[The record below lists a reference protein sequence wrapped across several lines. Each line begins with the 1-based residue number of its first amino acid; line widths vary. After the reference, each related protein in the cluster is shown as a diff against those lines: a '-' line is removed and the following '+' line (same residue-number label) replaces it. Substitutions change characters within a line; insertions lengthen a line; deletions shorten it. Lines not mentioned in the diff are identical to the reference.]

1 MRLGLL
7 ISVLLFAATPALAQ
21 GGCVEPVAPLP
32 VDGAAA
38 TADQLRAAN
47 AEARNFISQSSV
59 YQACLTSEVEAA
71 KMQAQSEGR
80 PFDSA
85 IETDAKTRIAASEKA
100 QERVGVAIDAAVTN
114 YKLAHAA
121 N

>member
-21 GGCVEPVAPLP
+21 GGCVEPAAPLP
-32 VDGAAA
+32 ADGAAM

-47 AEARNFISQSSV
+47 TEARSFISQSGA
-59 YQACLTSEVEAA
+59 YQACLSSEVEAA
-71 KMQAQSEGR
+71 KMQAQADGR
-80 PFDSA
+80 PFDPT
-85 IETDAKTRIAASEKA
+85 IEAEAKARIAASEKA
-100 QERVGVAIDAAVTN
+100 QERVGVSIDAAVTN
-114 YKLAHAA
+114 YKLTHAA